1 MLEDL
6 QVQLAAFESSELVLM
21 LQGKR
26 SLSTLDLCG
35 CFCLPSSW
43 SAEEADEAGFG
54 ESAVPAYF
62 EALLM
67 DEEMFDDGRRL
78 QIFQW
83 CTALGALP
91 FGGLRDNKIK
101 LRLYEGSDDA
111 TLPET
116 HTCTHE
122 LHLPSY
128 SSPEQL
134 RDRLLLALS
143 HIDDGFWKE

>member
-1 MLEDL
+1 M
-6 QVQLAAFESSELVLM
+6 Q
-21 LQGKR
+21 
-26 SLSTLDLCG
+26 
-35 CFCLPSSW
+35 
-43 SAEEADEAGFG
+43 GFG
-54 ESAVPAYF
+54 ESPVPAAF

-67 DEEMFDDGRRL
+67 DEELFCEGRRL
-78 QIFQW
+78 QLFQW

-91 FGGLRDNKIK
+91 FGGLRDNKIN

-122 LHLPSY
+122 LHLPGY